1 MGDFEYGSRAAPYL
15 DHCVGR
21 FSNGGQRLFVMPD
34 LDLVIAI
41 IAGNYSKPDQWRP
54 PIRVAREVV
63 LPSLR

>member
-1 MGDFEYGSRAAPYL
+1 
-15 DHCVGR
+15 
-21 FSNGGQRLFVMPD
+21 MPD